1 MTVDLELATRIR
13 AVLSGHPDIREQSMM
28 GGLTFMSGG
37 KMACGV
43 IGDQLMVRVG
53 PEAHAEALSRP
64 HVRPMDFTGRPLS
77 GFVYVAPAGIKTRA
91 ALTEWLER
99 GLAYAAIAATR
110 PTSLARPVLK
120 RAPAPAPAPA
130 KPSAKRPAVTATRRP
145 RAR

>member
-13 AVLSGHPDIREQSMM
+13 AVLSGHPDIREQPMM

-120 RAPAPAPAPA
+120 RAPAPAPAT
-130 KPSAKRPAVTATRRP
+130 PSAKRPAVTATRRP

>member
-13 AVLSGHPDIREQSMM
+13 ALLSDRPDIREQSMM

-53 PEAHAEALSRP
+53 PEDHAEALTRP

-99 GLAYAAIAATR
+99 GLAYAAVAATR
-110 PTSLARPVLK
+110 PTSRARPKLE
-120 RAPAPAPAPA
+120 RAPTAAPAPA
-130 KPSAKRPAVTATRRP
+130 KPSTKRPARSSTRRP